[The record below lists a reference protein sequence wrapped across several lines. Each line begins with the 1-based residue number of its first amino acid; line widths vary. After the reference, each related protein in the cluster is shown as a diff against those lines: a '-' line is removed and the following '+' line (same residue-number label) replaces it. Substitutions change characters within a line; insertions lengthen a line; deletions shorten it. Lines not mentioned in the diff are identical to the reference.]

1 MSTDGCVAGARATP
15 EDVLAG
21 RARWC
26 VVEGDALDVVPA
38 LPAACI
44 DAIVTDPPAGIAFMG
59 AEWDRDKG
67 GRAQWCAW
75 LASILGHA
83 RAATKDGGRALVWS
97 LPRTSHWTGCAVED
111 AGWAIENT
119 VTHLFGTGW
128 PKGKS
133 QLKPLAET
141 WWLARTGRSAA
152 LNIEGCRVKSGAS
165 PSIERRETAART
177 GNTPAGKTSAGGW
190 GRRNTAEHYT
200 AKREGESAGRYP
212 PNVVLS
218 HAPGCR
224 CVGERRVEC
233 NNRPRNNSY
242 SNAIYSPGK
251 PRKPRVVELK
261 FGDPDGTERVEAWE
275 CAEGCPVAEL
285 DAQAGDR
292 PGLRAGPML
301 RRGAASGAG
310 LGYGSTSTT
319 QTVSAGHDEGGEV
332 SASRFFPQFPADEY
346 ALFGYHAKPSRA
358 ERDAGVSLDAASVNR
373 YGAMGQ
379 GPMPQQTPRVASAQG
394 NNHPTVKSI
403 ALMRW
408 LVRLVTRPG
417 DVVLDPFGGSGTT
430 GVAAVAEGRR
440 VILVERDPRYAE
452 IARQRCAHATPDL
465 GTPVRVPARAGTS
478 APAADTRQRSLL
490 DLLAEGTR

>member
-1 MSTDGCVAGARATP
+1 MSADGCVAGARATP
-15 EDVLAG
+15 DDVLAG

-44 DAIVTDPPAGIAFMG
+44 DALVTDPPAGIAFMG

-67 GRAQWCAW
+67 GRAQWVAW

-141 WWLARTGRSAA
+141 WWLARTGRSTPLGIDA
-152 LNIEGCRVKSGAS
+152 CRVKSGAS

-190 GRRNTAEHYT
+190 VRRGTAERYT

-251 PRKPRVVELK
+251 PRVVEQK

-275 CAEGCPVAEL
+275 CVEGCHVREL
-285 DAQAGDR
+285 DRQSGELSA
-292 PGLRAGPML
+292 
-301 RRGAASGAG
+301 RGN
-310 LGYGSTSTT
+310 
-319 QTVSAGHDEGGEV
+319 VSAGVAKPRGWSPTGYGAGIVRDNAPHQTYDAGGG
-332 SASRFFPQFPADEY
+332 ASRFFPCFPADEA

-358 ERDAGVSLDAASVNR
+358 ERDAGVEGD
-373 YGAMGQ
+373 
-379 GPMPQQTPRVASAQG
+379 G
-394 NNHPTVKSI
+394 NIHSTVKSI

-465 GTPVRVPARAGTS
+465 GVPVRVAAKP
-478 APAADTRQRSLL
+478 APAADPRQLL
-490 DLLAEGTR
+490 LPGGGA